1 VGFLAWLL
9 REWHQIRFMI
19 QIYSE
24 EFSAMP
30 DLMKLASNVHIGTT
44 SVRRA
49 VNKIVGTRFSKS
61 IFETIVG
68 LGFAPNL
75 P

>member
-1 VGFLAWLL
+1 
-9 REWHQIRFMI
+9 
-19 QIYSE
+19 
-24 EFSAMP
+24 MP